1 MTTLTQNVRRAL
13 RRKPVAPA
21 TEFSVPAEQPVTGS
35 QSEQPALDIAPD
47 DPLITFFSASAG
59 AVDID
64 HLELQSPALDQLRA
78 AGVKLVVPLVSQG
91 ELIGLLNLGPR
102 LSEREYSSD
111 DRKLLNDLAAHAAP
125 AVRVAQLVREQEAE
139 VRERER
145 LQQELRVAQ
154 LIQQQF
160 LPKELPQLA
169 GWQIAAFYKP
179 AREVGGDFYDFID
192 LPDGQI
198 GVVVGDVTDKGI
210 PAALV
215 MAMCHS
221 ILRSDAPRLVSPG
234 EVLARA
240 NDLMAAEMPPNM
252 FVTCLYA
259 VLNPVT
265 GHLRYANAGHNVP
278 YLRSEDGVCELRARG
293 MPLGLLEG
301 MEYEEMETVL
311 PPDSTLLLHSDGLAE
326 AHSPDGDMFGFP
338 RLQKLTGD
346 HVGGQA
352 LIDGL
357 LVELDQYTGPG
368 WEQEDDITLV
378 TLQRSVGHGYER

>member
-1 MTTLTQNVRRAL
+1 MTTLTQNVRRVL
-13 RRKPVAPA
+13 RRKPDAPA
-21 TEFSVPAEQPVTGS
+21 TEFSVPAEQTPVPDVG
-35 QSEQPALDIAPD
+35 EQPALDIAPD
-47 DPLITFFSASAG
+47 DPLITYFAASAG
-59 AVDID
+59 AVDVD
-64 HLELQSPALDQLRA
+64 QLELESPALTQLRA

-160 LPKELPQLA
+160 LPKELPRLA

-179 AREVGGDFYDFID
+179 AREVGGDFYDFIE

-259 VLNPVT
+259 VLNPTT

-278 YLRSEDGVCELRARG
+278 YLRTDDGVCELRARG

-311 PPDSTLLLHSDGLAE
+311 PANSTLLLHSDGLAE
-326 AHSPDGDMFGFP
+326 AHSPAGDMFGFP

-346 HVGGQA
+346 HVGGQT

-378 TLQRSVGHGYER
+378 TLQRSVGHGYEQ

>member
-1 MTTLTQNVRRAL
+1 MTTLTQNVRRVL
-13 RRKPVAPA
+13 RRKPDAPA
-21 TEFSVPAEQPVTGS
+21 TEFSVPATQTPAPDED
-35 QSEQPALDIAPD
+35 EQPALDIAPD
-47 DPLITFFSASAG
+47 DPLITYFAASAG
-59 AVDID
+59 AVDVD
-64 HLELQSPALDQLRA
+64 QLELDSPALTQLRA

-160 LPKELPQLA
+160 LPKELPRLA

-179 AREVGGDFYDFID
+179 AREVGGDFYDFIE

-259 VLNPVT
+259 VLNPKT

-278 YLRSEDGVCELRARG
+278 YLRSDDGVCELRARG

-311 PPDSTLLLHSDGLAE
+311 PPNSTLLLHSDGLAE
-326 AHSPDGDMFGFP
+326 AHSPAGDMFGFP

-346 HVGGQA
+346 HVGGQT

-378 TLQRSVGHGYER
+378 TLQRSVGHGYEQ